1 MTNKLL
7 LIDGH
12 NLLVQM
18 FYGMP
23 NKMEGKNGK
32 SIEGIWGFTGA
43 LLKMISQT
51 NPTHICVIFEKEETY
66 YQWKEQEK
74 TEPEKN
80 PFLILPDIK
89 SVLEKLNI
97 SYFETEKCYKTSDY
111 IKEYCNQYKES
122 CEIIISSWDYN
133 YISLVS
139 SHINLL
145 TYKGNNSIRYTYE
158 KVLSKWK
165 VEPKFFA
172 DYKALV
178 GDPSDSIAGIPRIG
192 PKMASELIKE
202 FGHVE
207 DILEHIEEIKKD
219 NIRLTLDIFKKD
231 LLQNIKQIRFH
242 GTGYIKIPLE
252 KLTFSSIS
260 TKTKEILVQ
269 CDLLEVQVQPA

>member
-66 YQWKEQEK
+66 YQWKEQEN

-97 SYFETEKCYKTSDY
+97 SYFETEKLYKTSDY

-145 TYKGNNSIRYTYE
+145 TYKGNNSIRYT
-158 KVLSKWK
+158 
-165 VEPKFFA
+165 
-172 DYKALV
+172 
-178 GDPSDSIAGIPRIG
+178 
-192 PKMASELIKE
+192 
-202 FGHVE
+202 
-207 DILEHIEEIKKD
+207 
-219 NIRLTLDIFKKD
+219 
-231 LLQNIKQIRFH
+231 
-242 GTGYIKIPLE
+242 
-252 KLTFSSIS
+252 
-260 TKTKEILVQ
+260 
-269 CDLLEVQVQPA
+269 